1 MQNNILGRN
10 FLACFHIVIYLI
22 VETAFEFCTH
32 TSQFLRVERNVLEA
46 GCVCTYTHKV
56 FHPSGTTEFASARSC
71 TTDASCFLSCSDLF
85 HFDAHMESIC
95 QNLDELSEIDTLVG
109 NIIEDSFVAV
119 SLIFHIA
126 NLHLQSKIFCNLS
139 ALNHGAVLTA
149 LGFLA
154 LFDIYR
160 FGNSID
166 ALDVICRFEIGFLDL
181 QFHQSSCKSNHTNV
195 MARTCLHRH
204 DIPFFQVEV
213 VDVVIICLSGV
224 LKLHF
229 HKVCAF
235 GIARHIG
242 KPVVCVQ
249 LSVLASY
256 CLAAETSVATIPH
269 SEFHILVI
277 HNNLILIVYIV

>member
-1 MQNNILGRN
+1 
-10 FLACFHIVIYLI
+10 
-22 VETAFEFCTH
+22 
-32 TSQFLRVERNVLEA
+32 
-46 GCVCTYTHKV
+46 
-56 FHPSGTTEFASARSC
+56 
-71 TTDASCFLSCSDLF
+71 
-85 HFDAHMESIC
+85 
-95 QNLDELSEIDTLVG
+95 
-109 NIIEDSFVAV
+109 
-119 SLIFHIA
+119 
-126 NLHLQSKIFCNLS
+126 
-139 ALNHGAVLTA
+139 
-149 LGFLA
+149 
-154 LFDIYR
+154 
-160 FGNSID
+160 
-166 ALDVICRFEIGFLDL
+166 
-181 QFHQSSCKSNHTNV
+181 

-277 HNNLILIVYIV
+277 HNNLILIMYNFMIYIVLYKYFCTMIIPYLVINCLY